1 MFSLQ
6 EHKKHGFTVFD
17 LCLSTMHGGKE
28 GVIYCQEVDA
38 RKVFSY
44 NTRLLARQFL
54 LITPLISWV
63 DKVHTSTIDE

>member
-1 MFSLQ
+1 MVSLYS
-6 EHKKHGFTVFD
+6 TCV
-17 LCLSTMHGGKE
+17 CLPCMEGRKE